1 VKTTATTA
9 VTEIFTALSRRR
21 AVSNH
26 VTLAALAATLIFAPC
41 AALAADVPGNAGTGA
56 ELKVTSVSTAARMG
70 QFQFA
75 GDSDWYKVQLTKGK
89 DYAIAANELT
99 SSFGQLLFQLRS
111 AGGAILVSRDDDPE
125 AGSSG
130 FEFRATKDGKHFLEL
145 KQVGDFEEP
154 FSYATRISRDCRGA
168 ASTKCRLEIGEAE
181 KGVLTWA
188 LDEDWL
194 RARLTVGKSYSFKVD
209 QIQFPDSLALKLYD
223 QDGNLVAEGQPSGET
238 LRIANFA
245 PTETGRH
252 FVSVAGINDEIDAS
266 LYRVTLTQP

>member
-1 VKTTATTA
+1 VPAA
-9 VTEIFTALSRRR
+9 PIR
-21 AVSNH
+21 A
-26 VTLAALAATLIFAPC
+26 PRC
-41 AALAADVPGNAGTGA
+41 
-56 ELKVTSVSTAARMG
+56 
-70 QFQFA
+70 
-75 GDSDWYKVQLTKGK
+75 GDSDWYKVQLTKGQ

-99 SSFGQLLFQLRS
+99 LSFGELLFQLRS
-111 AGGAILVSRDDDPE
+111 AGGAILVSRSDDPE

-145 KQVGDFEEP
+145 KQIGPFDEP
-154 FSYATRISRDCRGA
+154 YGYATRISRDCRSTA
-168 ASTKCRLEIGEAE
+168 ATKCRLEVGEAE

-194 RARLTVGKSYSFKVD
+194 RVRLTVGNTYSIKVD
-209 QIQFPDSLALKLYD
+209 QIQLPDSVALKLYD
-223 QDGNLVAEGQPSGET
+223 QDGDPVAKGQPSGET